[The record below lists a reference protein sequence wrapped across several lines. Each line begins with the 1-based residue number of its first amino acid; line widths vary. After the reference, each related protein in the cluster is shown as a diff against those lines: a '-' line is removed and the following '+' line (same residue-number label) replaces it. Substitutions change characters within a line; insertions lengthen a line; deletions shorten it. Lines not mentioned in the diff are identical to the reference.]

1 MVTSI
6 KNKTLPP
13 SQNNKKQK
21 SECLY
26 KGEFWMDSNVKEIR
40 SFVIRK
46 LLKVRRQDRA
56 VRDLDPYRKGYA
68 DALAMVQSFIDRVIV
83 NRKVDEHV

>member
-1 MVTSI
+1 M
-6 KNKTLPP
+6 
-13 SQNNKKQK
+13 
-21 SECLY
+21 
-26 KGEFWMDSNVKEIR
+26 KEIR

-46 LLKVRRQDRA
+46 LLKVRRKDRA

>member
-1 MVTSI
+1 
-6 KNKTLPP
+6 
-13 SQNNKKQK
+13 
-21 SECLY
+21 
-26 KGEFWMDSNVKEIR
+26 MDSNVKEIR

-56 VRDLDPYRKGYA
+56 VLDLDPYRKGYA

>member
-1 MVTSI
+1 
-6 KNKTLPP
+6 
-13 SQNNKKQK
+13 
-21 SECLY
+21 
-26 KGEFWMDSNVKEIR
+26 MDSNVKEIR

-56 VRDLDPYRKGYA
+56 ARDLDPYRKGYA
-68 DALAMVQSFIDRVIV
+68 DALAMVQSFIDRVIL